1 MKSSFF
7 FGIYSRKNLKIQHE
21 MSHISSASGA
31 QQAFS
36 ALIYLMKEEN
46 SGFQYAVILQCLDD
60 GQSTKEQFNA
70 SDSSSCGSFKIKT
83 LKLKAECLDYDAREL
98 LGHTKLSEYQKRS
111 IKV

>member
-21 MSHISSASGA
+21 MHHISSVS

-60 GQSTKEQFNA
+60 TQSTK
-70 SDSSSCGSFKIKT
+70 
-83 LKLKAECLDYDAREL
+83 
-98 LGHTKLSEYQKRS
+98 
-111 IKV
+111 